1 MPQNCAAYT
10 RKRKPKAVE
19 ILVLTIRRHETRARI
34 KRLGIITHT
43 GYHLTKNLNLL
54 LLARKLDV
62 RYELQSRSSTRIP
75 ITSLKDLKTLGR
87 AHLASKSLGKS
98 HKDSK
103 VHYKHLLNFLM
114 PTLRLFKSRT
124 FKNGFLAVWAN
135 SGLSLFEIRLGFS
148 PLQLFI

>member
-19 ILVLTIRRHETRARI
+19 ILVLTIRRRETRARI

-43 GYHLTKNLNLL
+43 GYHRTKNLNLL
-54 LLARKLDV
+54 LLARKSDV
-62 RYELQSRSSTRIP
+62 RYELPSRSSTRIP

-87 AHLASKSLGKS
+87 AHLASKGLGKS
-98 HKDSK
+98 HSK
-103 VHYKHLLNFLM
+103 VHMKHLPNFQK

-124 FKNGFLAVWAN
+124 FKKGFLAVWAN
-135 SGLSLFEIRLGFS
+135 SGLSLFEIRIGFS